1 MNIGLIAAM
10 PEECAPVLR
19 RVRPYRNAGIGRFP
33 GWRFTVGC
41 HEIRLIRSGM
51 GVSHAA
57 EATAALIAAHRPA
70 LLVSFGFGGAVNQG
84 LAAGDV
90 VLATRLFRWEA
101 GTLTHLNGPD
111 RTLTDHAREAMAN
124 HSASGAFQ
132 LRRGEFITTD
142 RIENKRELSALLG
155 PDMEN
160 PILEMETAAVAQVAA
175 AAQIPL
181 IAVRAVSDS
190 AVEELD
196 FTIAEF
202 TDGTMNISIPRVLV
216 TLARKPR
223 ILPQLLRLSR
233 NSRVAG
239 ENLAA
244 GIVSLLGALRLP
256 SSLLP
261 PTRG

>member
-19 RVRPYRNAGIGRFP
+19 LVRPYRKAGIGRFP

-84 LAAGDV
+84 LATGDV
-90 VLATRLFRWEA
+90 VLATKLFRCEA
-101 GTLTHLNGPD
+101 GTFTRLPDPD
-111 RTLTDHAREAMAN
+111 RELTEQAREALAN
-124 HSASGAFQ
+124 HGGPLTFKPH
-132 LRRGEFITTD
+132 RGEFITTD

-155 PDMEN
+155 PNREN
-160 PILEMETAAVAQVAA
+160 PLLEMETAAVAQVAA
-175 AAQIPL
+175 TAQIPL

-190 AVEELD
+190 AAEELD
-196 FTIAEF
+196 FTFAEF
-202 TDGTMNISIPRVLV
+202 TGGAMNVSIPRVLM

-223 ILPQLLRLSR
+223 ILPQLLRLST
-233 NSRVAG
+233 NSRMAG
-239 ENLAA
+239 KNLAA
-244 GIVSLLGALRLP
+244 GIVSLLGALQLP
-256 SSLLP
+256 SSFLP
-261 PTRG
+261 TTRS

>member
-10 PEECAPVLR
+10 PEECAPLLR
-19 RVRPYRNAGIGRFP
+19 RVRPYRKAGIGRFP

-51 GVSHAA
+51 GISHAA

-70 LLVSFGFGGAVNQG
+70 LLVSFGFGGAVKQG
-84 LAAGDV
+84 LATGDV
-90 VLATRLFRWEA
+90 VLATRLFRCEA
-101 GTLTHLNGPD
+101 GNLTHLDDPD
-111 RTLTDHAREAMAN
+111 RELTDQAREALAN
-124 HSASGAFQ
+124 HGASLTFQ

-142 RIENKRELSALLG
+142 RIENKRELSALLD

-160 PILEMETAAVAQVAA
+160 PLLEMETAAVAQVAA

-190 AVEELD
+190 AAEELD

-202 TDGTMNISIPRVLV
+202 TDGTMNISIPRVLM

-233 NSRVAG
+233 NSRMAG

-244 GIVSLLGALRLP
+244 GIVSMLGALRLP
-256 SSLLP
+256 SSLLT